1 MPAIACKNCGA
12 LIEYWPAS
20 RPVAVSCTSCKR
32 VTIAPALKMRS
43 APVAGKP
50 QPGRAVRADPVRS
63 KPRWPRHRTRTGV
76 RNIAG
81 EFGRGAATVLRVI
94 ATGVLALAVAGAIS
108 AAVPAIRSLVTEKS
122 EDRSGR
128 VTTREPGGI
137 RRTDS
142 PLERALAIPGNA
154 EFAAWLAEPVS
165 MFEPPPPRR
174 ARLPHARWEDD
185 SNTIDVID
193 GVRYSSDRDP
203 LRFQIEASIDEAL
216 AMAIDR
222 QFGQSEDYVG
232 PQCWHYDDDDSESL
246 LGAARERRMELVRMA
261 HGLHDSGPVIG
272 PDHDWLVDRSV
283 EACRPIATAIVLAV
297 TGRPP
302 SQISPRER
310 VEALTSYVQNAIP
323 YVRDFDEERTRLHGD
338 AAERFGL
345 MTPLMTLLR
354 GGDCDSKSLLLATL
368 IRSVDPHLPL
378 ALVHVRAPDFQRA
391 AAEDHTILA
400 VGVPP
405 GQGERTL
412 RYGSRAFTLI
422 EATDDW
428 DVGRLSDDTDLSRPE
443 WRPLR

>member
-1 MPAIACKNCGA
+1 MACKNCGA
-12 LIEYWPAS
+12 LIEYRPAFQ
-20 RPVAVSCTSCKR
+20 PVAVSCTSCKR
-32 VTIAPALKMRS
+32 VTIAPALEMRWVR
-43 APVAGKP
+43 VAGKP
-50 QPGRAVRADPVRS
+50 QPGRATRADPSRS
-63 KPRWPRHRTRTGV
+63 KPRWPRHRIRAGV

-81 EFGRGAATVLRVI
+81 EFGRGASTMLRVV
-94 ATGVLALAVAGAIS
+94 ATGVLAVAVAAAIS

-122 EDRSGR
+122 EDRRGR
-128 VTTREPGGI
+128 GTTREPAGH

-174 ARLPHARWEDD
+174 ARLTYARWEDD

-203 LRFQIEASIDEAL
+203 LRFQIEELIDESL

-222 QFGQSEDYVG
+222 QFGQPADYFG
-232 PQCWHYDDDDSESL
+232 PQFWHYDDDDSESL
-246 LGAARERRMELVRMA
+246 LDAARERRMELVRVA

-297 TGRPP
+297 TGRSPA
-302 SQISPRER
+302 QVSPRER
-310 VEALTSYVQNAIP
+310 IEALTSYVQNAIP
-323 YVRDFDEERTRLHGD
+323 YVRDFDEERARLHGD

-368 IRSVDPHLPL
+368 IRSIDPLIPL
-378 ALVHVRAPDFQRA
+378 ALVDIHAPGAPDG
-391 AAEDHTILA
+391 AAEGHAILA
-400 VGVPP
+400 VGVPSRR
-405 GQGERTL
+405 GERTL
-412 RYGSRAFTLI
+412 QYGARAFTLI
-422 EATDDW
+422 EATSDW
-428 DVGRLSDDTDLSRPE
+428 DIGRLSPDTDLSRGVVSAA
-443 WRPLR
+443 LIA